1 MVVRIRLPRGA
12 KGGRDMGRHAP
23 IASGLGGLVALVAVS
38 CLMLAMWRLTSDL
51 GWTDTFVI
59 PDGILSHWQVWMAMT
74 IATGALAIRLVRYG
88 RALEEPAPTDADR
101 PE

>member
-12 KGGRDMGRHAP
+12 KGRWDIGKQAP
-23 IASGLGGLVALVAVS
+23 FASGLGGLIGLVAVS

-51 GWTDTFVI
+51 GWTGEFVI

-74 IATGALAIRLVRYG
+74 IATGFLAVRLVRYG
-88 RALEEPAPTDADR
+88 RALEEAEDPGADPR
-101 PE
+101 E

>member
-12 KGGRDMGRHAP
+12 
-23 IASGLGGLVALVAVS
+23 SGLGGLIALVAVS

-51 GWTDTFVI
+51 GWTGEFVI

-74 IATGALAIRLVRYG
+74 IATGFLAFRLVRYG
-88 RALEEPAPTDADR
+88 RALEQPDDSGAGPRE
-101 PE
+101 